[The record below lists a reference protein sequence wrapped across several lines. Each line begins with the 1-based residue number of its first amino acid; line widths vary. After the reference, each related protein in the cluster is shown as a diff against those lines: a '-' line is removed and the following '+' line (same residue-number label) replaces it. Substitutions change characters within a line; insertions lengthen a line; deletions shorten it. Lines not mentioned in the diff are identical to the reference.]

1 MLIKLQTHNM
11 ILLNYLYFIII
22 TLIGYKW
29 LTSSG
34 GTMTNPLNKQ
44 EQMWLDGPERFW
56 ILTFSTGLLALSA
69 PAGLDLMAVRLL
81 ILEVFCLIGL
91 LFICKRKPQ
100 WTAASVV
107 YAVYILWLIIGLA
120 YSSAPVYG
128 FRVILKYLYPLLLM
142 LFASAAVRDMEVL
155 LKAGLVARVVALIA
169 LIVAFIPMLEGTLF
183 PGVFWYGT
191 ARAINF
197 ISMCVFSLALFYYTD
212 EKKKNLLYAILFVI
226 PCFIWVFRTSIMGSL
241 VAIMAFYFI
250 KYKMRSLPI
259 IAGVLIAGV
268 MAVFFIPT
276 LHQKMFKDSSINIE
290 QFKSGSVSMD
300 DVNTNARTA
309 MWEYLENKF
318 YKEKVI
324 TGSGTGSVQQYMYN
338 NYVFGGLKVPHCD
351 FVQMRCDNGVIA
363 LVLYVI
369 IVLFVFYDCFR
380 THHTTKNT
388 GVKICSI
395 VAGASMMGIFVTLY
409 SDNVV
414 NYSMATLSMPF
425 GFYGM
430 MLGLKTKRNK

>member
-1 MLIKLQTHNM
+1 M
-11 ILLNYLYFIII
+11 ILLNYLYFLII
-22 TLIGYKW
+22 TFMGYKW

-34 GTMTNPLNKQ
+34 GTMANPLNKQ
-44 EQMWLDGPERFW
+44 EEMWLDGPERFW
-56 ILTFSTGLLALSA
+56 VLTFSTGLLALSA

-81 ILEVFCLIGL
+81 VLEVFCLIGL

-107 YAVYILWLIIGLA
+107 YVVFILWLVIGLA
-120 YSSAPVYG
+120 YSPSPGYG
-128 FRVILKYLYPLLLM
+128 FRVILKYLYPLLVM
-142 LFASAAVRDMEVL
+142 LFASTAVRNIEIF
-155 LKAGLVARVVALIA
+155 LKAGIGARIVAVTSIVVA
-169 LIVAFIPMLEGTLF
+169 FTPMLERIVF

-212 EKKKNLLYAILFVI
+212 EKGKSLLYAILFII

-250 KYKMRSLPI
+250 KYRMRSLPI
-259 IAGVLIAGV
+259 IAGVMIAGV
-268 MAVFFIPT
+268 MAVFFIPS
-276 LHQKMFKDSSINIE
+276 LHKKMFKDSSSNIE
-290 QFKSGSVSMD
+290 QFKSGSVSMV
-300 DVNTNARTA
+300 DVNTNARSA
-309 MWEYLENKF
+309 MWEHLEKRF
-318 YKEKVI
+318 YQGHEI

-338 NYVFGGLKVPHCD
+338 NYVFGGLKVPHSD
-351 FVQMRCDNGVIA
+351 FVQMRCDNGLIG
-363 LVLYVI
+363 LVLYAMI
-369 IVLFVFYDCFR
+369 ALFVFCDCFK
-380 THHTTKNT
+380 THYTTNDI

-395 VAGASMMGIFVTLY
+395 VAGASMMGVFVTLY

-430 MLGLKTKRNK
+430 MLGLKQNEIK

>member
-1 MLIKLQTHNM
+1 M
-11 ILLNYLYFIII
+11 ILLNYLYFLII
-22 TLIGYKW
+22 TFIGYKW
-29 LTSSG
+29 LTSSE

-56 ILTFSTGLLALSA
+56 VLIFSTGLLALSA
-69 PAGLDLMAVRLL
+69 PAGLDLMAIRLL
-81 ILEVFCLIGL
+81 VLEVFCLIGL

-100 WTAASVV
+100 WTAATVV
-107 YAVYILWLIIGLA
+107 YAVFILWLVIGLA
-120 YSSAPVYG
+120 YSPAPGYG
-128 FRVILKYLYPLLLM
+128 FRVILKYLYPLLIM
-142 LFASAAVRDMEVL
+142 LFASSAVRDTEVF
-155 LKAGLVARVVALIA
+155 LKAGLGARMVALIA
-169 LIVAFIPMLEGTLF
+169 LVVAFIPMLERALF

-212 EKKKNLLYAILFVI
+212 EKKKNLLYAILFMI

-259 IAGVLIAGV
+259 IAGVLIVGV
-268 MAVFFIPT
+268 MAVFFIPS
-276 LHQKMFKDSSINIE
+276 LHQKMFKDNSTNID

-300 DVNTNARTA
+300 DVNTNARSA
-309 MWEYLENKF
+309 MWEHLEKRF
-318 YKEKVI
+318 YQEHEI

-338 NYVFGGLKVPHCD
+338 NFIFGGLKVPHSD
-351 FVQMRCDNGVIA
+351 FVQMRCDNGLIG
-363 LVLYVI
+363 LILYATI
-369 IVLFVFYDCFR
+369 TLLVFYDCFR
-380 THHTTKNT
+380 THHTTNHT

-395 VAGASMMGIFVTLY
+395 VAGASMMGVFVTLY

-430 MLGLKTKRNK
+430 MLGLKQNEIK

>member
-1 MLIKLQTHNM
+1 M
-11 ILLNYLYFIII
+11 ILLNYLYFLII
-22 TLIGYKW
+22 TFIGYKW

-56 ILTFSTGLLALSA
+56 VLTFSTGLLALSA

-81 ILEVFCLIGL
+81 VLEVFCLIGL

-100 WTAASVV
+100 WTVASIV
-107 YAVYILWLIIGLA
+107 YIVFILWLVIGLA
-120 YSSAPVYG
+120 YSPAPGYG
-128 FRVILKYLYPLLLM
+128 FRVILKYLYPLLIL
-142 LFASAAVRDMEVL
+142 LFASASVRDTEVF
-155 LKAGLVARVVALIA
+155 LKAGLGARIVALIA
-169 LIVAFIPMLEGTLF
+169 LVVAFIPMLEGTLF

-212 EKKKNLLYAILFVI
+212 EKKKNLFYVILFI
-226 PCFIWVFRTSIMGSL
+226 LPCFIWVFRTSIMGSL

-250 KYKMRSLPI
+250 KYRMRSLPI

-268 MAVFFIPT
+268 MAVFFIPS
-276 LHQKMFKDSSINIE
+276 LHQKMFKDSSTNID

-300 DVNTNARTA
+300 DVNTNARAA

-318 YKEKVI
+318 YKEKEI

-338 NYVFGGLKVPHCD
+338 NYVFGGLTVPHSD
-351 FVQMRCDNGVIA
+351 FVQMRCDNGLIS
-363 LVLYVI
+363 LILYI
-369 IVLFVFYDCFR
+369 MTTLLLFYDCFK
-380 THHTTKNT
+380 THHTTKNA

-395 VAGASMMGIFVTLY
+395 VAGASIMGVFVTLY

-430 MLGLKTKRNK
+430 MLGLKQNEIK

>member
-1 MLIKLQTHNM
+1 M
-11 ILLNYLYFIII
+11 ILLNYLYFLII
-22 TLIGYKW
+22 TFMGYKW

-34 GTMTNPLNKQ
+34 GTMANPLNKQ

-56 ILTFSTGLLALSA
+56 VLIFSTGLLALSA
-69 PAGLDLMAVRLL
+69 PAGLDLMAIRLL
-81 ILEVFCLIGL
+81 VLEVFCLIGL

-100 WTAASVV
+100 WTAATVV
-107 YAVYILWLIIGLA
+107 YAVFILWLVIGLA
-120 YSSAPVYG
+120 YSPAPGYG
-128 FRVILKYLYPLLLM
+128 FRVILKYLYPLLIM
-142 LFASAAVRDMEVL
+142 LFASSAVRDTEVF
-155 LKAGLVARVVALIA
+155 LKAGLGARMVALIA
-169 LIVAFIPMLEGTLF
+169 LVVAFIPMLERALF

-212 EKKKNLLYAILFVI
+212 EKKKNLLYAILFMI

-259 IAGVLIAGV
+259 IAGVLIVGV
-268 MAVFFIPT
+268 MAVFFIPS
-276 LHQKMFKDSSINIE
+276 LHQKMFKDNSTNID

-300 DVNTNARTA
+300 DVNTNARSA
-309 MWEYLENKF
+309 MWEHLEKRF
-318 YKEKVI
+318 YQGHEI

-338 NYVFGGLKVPHCD
+338 NFIFGGLKVPHSD
-351 FVQMRCDNGVIA
+351 FVQMRCDNGLIG
-363 LVLYVI
+363 LILYATI
-369 IVLFVFYDCFR
+369 TLLVFYDCFR
-380 THHTTKNT
+380 THHTTNHT

-395 VAGASMMGIFVTLY
+395 VAGASMMGVFVTLY

-430 MLGLKTKRNK
+430 MLGLKQNEIK

>member
-1 MLIKLQTHNM
+1 M
-11 ILLNYLYFIII
+11 ILLNYLYFLII
-22 TLIGYKW
+22 TFMGYKW

-34 GTMTNPLNKQ
+34 GTMANPLNKQ

-56 ILTFSTGLLALSA
+56 VLIFSTGLLALSA
-69 PAGLDLMAVRLL
+69 PAGLDLMAIRLL
-81 ILEVFCLIGL
+81 VLEVFCLIGL

-100 WTAASVV
+100 WTAATVV
-107 YAVYILWLIIGLA
+107 YAVFILWLVIGLA
-120 YSSAPVYG
+120 YSPAPGYG
-128 FRVILKYLYPLLLM
+128 FRVILKYLYPLLIM
-142 LFASAAVRDMEVL
+142 LFASSAVRDTEVF
-155 LKAGLVARVVALIA
+155 LKAGLGARMVALIA
-169 LIVAFIPMLEGTLF
+169 LVVAFIPMLERTLF

-212 EKKKNLLYAILFVI
+212 EKKKNLLYAILFMI

-250 KYKMRSLPI
+250 KYRMRSLPI
-259 IAGVLIAGV
+259 IAGVLIVGV
-268 MAVFFIPT
+268 MAVFFIPS
-276 LHQKMFKDSSINIE
+276 LHQKMFKDNSTNID

-300 DVNTNARTA
+300 DVNTNARSA
-309 MWEYLENKF
+309 MWEHLEKRF
-318 YKEKVI
+318 YQRHEI

-338 NYVFGGLKVPHCD
+338 NFIFGGLKVPHSD
-351 FVQMRCDNGVIA
+351 FVQMRCDNGLIG
-363 LVLYVI
+363 LILYATI
-369 IVLFVFYDCFR
+369 TLLVFYDCFR
-380 THHTTKNT
+380 THHTTNHT

-395 VAGASMMGIFVTLY
+395 VAGASMMGVFVTLY

-430 MLGLKTKRNK
+430 MLGLKQNEIK

>member
-1 MLIKLQTHNM
+1 M
-11 ILLNYLYFIII
+11 ILLNYLYFLII
-22 TLIGYKW
+22 TFIGYKW

-34 GTMTNPLNKQ
+34 GTMANPLNKQ
-44 EQMWLDGPERFW
+44 EQMWLDGSERFW
-56 ILTFSTGLLALSA
+56 VLTFSTGLLALSA

-81 ILEVFCLIGL
+81 VLEVFCLIGL
-91 LFICKRKPQ
+91 LFTCQRKLQ

-107 YAVYILWLIIGLA
+107 YAVYILWLIIGLT
-120 YSSAPVYG
+120 YSPAPGYG
-128 FRVILKYLYPLLLM
+128 FRVILKYLYPLLIM
-142 LFASAAVRDMEVL
+142 LFASAAVRDMEVF
-155 LKAGLVARVVALIA
+155 LKAGLGARMVALSA
-169 LIVAFIPMLEGTLF
+169 LIVAFIPILEGTLF

-212 EKKKNLLYAILFVI
+212 EKKKNLLYAILFMI

-259 IAGVLIAGV
+259 IAGVLIVGV
-268 MAVFFIPT
+268 MAVFFIPS
-276 LHQKMFKDSSINIE
+276 LHKKMFKDNSTNID

-300 DVNTNARTA
+300 DVNTNARSA
-309 MWEYLENKF
+309 MWEHLEKRF
-318 YKEKVI
+318 YQGHEI

-338 NYVFGGLKVPHCD
+338 NFIFGGLKVPHSD
-351 FVQMRCDNGVIA
+351 FVQMRCDNGLIG
-363 LVLYVI
+363 LILYATI
-369 IVLFVFYDCFR
+369 TLLVFYDCFR
-380 THHTTKNT
+380 THHTTNHT

-395 VAGASMMGIFVTLY
+395 VAGASMMGVFVTLY

-430 MLGLKTKRNK
+430 MLGLKQNERK